1 MRRRAPLCWEVPWDF
16 STHVLGLGSCS
27 LMLAHKQ
34 QQHHTDLPSPASL
47 LSQTPERKHLSGE
60 TPQGDWS
67 RLEQRRQRRSRWSR
81 WSRWDRGIFHSVL
94 KTQTQ
99 IQILIIYSC
108 NKVKLCEYICFY
120 LSKLWTP
127 QKFGR
132 FTQFKNLA
140 LWENDPVRWIFE
152 HLKHLKR
159 SSLLKKPCFL
169 SINILLPFP

>member
-1 MRRRAPLCWEVPWDF
+1 
-16 STHVLGLGSCS
+16 
-27 LMLAHKQ
+27 MLAHKQ

-47 LSQTPERKHLSGE
+47 LNQTPEGKHLSGE

-67 RLEQRRQRRSRWSR
+67 RLEQR
-81 WSRWDRGIFHSVL
+81 DRGIFHSVL

-140 LWENDPVRWIFE
+140 LWEMTLYVG
-152 HLKHLKR
+152 
-159 SSLLKKPCFL
+159 FL
-169 SINILLPFP
+169 NI